1 MKKHNFLVYSSQVSD
16 YTQLMSMGD
25 IAGVMINGFS
35 DESLRRVEGMTD
47 EDYIKFLRDN
57 IIYLPHYSL
66 NHFDY
71 KIPLFDYLKSGNE
84 DALKISRVLIQFGI
98 IDGKRSSEVLERI
111 KYLNS
116 VEMAY
121 FDLNNCLNVIFK
133 VKPIYTPSKE
143 IRENVYMSFQNLI
156 RNFIFSNYGA
166 DLFLIEQPKV
176 DEKIPFSF
184 DSNIYYNLF
193 TLHFQTYKNDID
205 DIFFEFIEKCRT
217 EPYNEGNRHTAFGKN
232 IYYSGLNSLSHLSKE
247 SYEAF
252 AELFINDLSEND
264 RIKTI
269 NSMIKKR
276 VENKENKEIEN
287 TTESIK
293 NDNSMIDKVKT
304 MLSDIYKEE
313 DKEYVVNE
321 FVEVMLMSEIDAVKE
336 RIDNISRY
344 KDTIN
349 ESQNID
355 FITKINKIE
364 TQIKQIKQ
372 IKQ

>member
-1 MKKHNFLVYSSQVSD
+1 MINYNYLVYSSQVSD

-25 IAGVMINGFS
+25 IAGVMKNGFA
-35 DESLRRVEGMTD
+35 DESLKRVEGMTD

-71 KIPLFDYLKSGNE
+71 KIPLCYYLKSGNE
-84 DALKISRVLIQFGI
+84 GALKISWVLIKFGI
-98 IDGKRSSEVLERI
+98 VEGKRSSEVLERI
-111 KYLNS
+111 KHLNS

-121 FDLNNCLNVIFK
+121 FDLNNYLNIIFK
-133 VKPIYTPSKE
+133 VKPIFAPSKD
-143 IRENVYMSFQNLI
+143 IRENVYMSYQNLI
-156 RNFIFSNYGA
+156 RNFIFNNYGT
-166 DLFLIEQPKV
+166 DLLLIEQPKV

-184 DSNIYYNLF
+184 DSNIYYNPF
-193 TLHFQTYKNDID
+193 TLHFQTYKPDID
-205 DIFFEFIEKCRT
+205 DIFFEFIEKCKT
-217 EPYNEGNRHTAFGKN
+217 EPYCKGNRHTAFGKN

-252 AELFINDLSEND
+252 AELFINDLSEKD

-276 VENKENKEIEN
+276 DENKENKEIEN
-287 TTESIK
+287 TTKSIK

-344 KDTIN
+344 KDTIDN
-349 ESQNID
+349 TVNDELKSKINTIQNI
-355 FITKINKIE
+355 FEKINAK
-364 TQIKQIKQ
+364 K
-372 IKQ
+372 

>member
-1 MKKHNFLVYSSQVSD
+1 MKKNKFLVYSSQVSD

-25 IAGVMINGFS
+25 IAGVMKNGFA

-47 EDYIKFLRDN
+47 EDYINFLRDN
-57 IIYLPHYSL
+57 IEFLPHYSL

-111 KYLNS
+111 KHLNS

-121 FDLNNCLNVIFK
+121 FDLNNYLNIIFK
-133 VKPIYTPSKE
+133 VKPIFAPSKD
-143 IRENVYMSFQNLI
+143 IRENVYMSYQNLI
-156 RNFIFSNYGA
+156 RNFIFNNYGT
-166 DLFLIEQPKV
+166 DLLLIEQPKV

-184 DSNIYYNLF
+184 DSNIYYNPF
-193 TLHFQTYKNDID
+193 TLHFQIYKPDVD
-205 DIFFEFIEKCRT
+205 DIFFEFIEKCKT
-217 EPYNEGNRHTAFGKN
+217 EPYCKGNRHTAFGKN

-252 AELFINDLSEND
+252 AELFINDLSEKD

-276 VENKENKEIEN
+276 DENMENKENKEIEN
-287 TTESIK
+287 TTKSIK

-304 MLSDIYKEE
+304 MLSDIYTEE

-364 TQIKQIKQ
+364 TLIKQIKQ
-372 IKQ
+372 